1 MIYSSKRDRWISV
14 LVIPVCLGMLGVG
27 ILLLALALTRI
38 APPPSAVSGLIL
50 MMAGLLALWAYFST
64 SCEITLTDLI
74 VRLGPLRWR
83 IPLKAIADV
92 APKKTISP
100 DRAWGLTWSLDRL
113 IIKYRKRS
121 GRVAFLGLA
130 VSPEDKD
137 GFLQEL
143 AEATNAQDQTLE
155 PSRTPGAERPC

>member
-1 MIYSSKRDRWISV
+1 MIYSSKRDPWISA
-14 LVIPVCLGMLGVG
+14 LAIPVCLAMIGVG
-27 ILLLALALTRI
+27 IFLVVLALTRI
-38 APPPSAVSGLIL
+38 APPPSTVPGLIL
-50 MMAGLLALWAYFST
+50 LIAGLLGLWAYFST

-74 VRLGPLRWR
+74 VRLGSLRWR

-143 AEATNAQDQTLE
+143 AEATNAQDQALE
-155 PSRTPGAERPC
+155 SSRTPGAERPC